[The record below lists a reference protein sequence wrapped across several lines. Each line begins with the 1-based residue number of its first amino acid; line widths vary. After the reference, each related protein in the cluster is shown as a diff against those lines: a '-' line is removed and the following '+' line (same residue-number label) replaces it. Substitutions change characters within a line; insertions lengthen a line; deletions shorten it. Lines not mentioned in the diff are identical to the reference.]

1 MSFNKKIL
9 ALAIVSALPGAAF
22 AFVNMD
28 APTTLPSVI
37 PTYPLEVPI
46 PTGLN
51 NNGSNAPI
59 VLPNTTAAG
68 DLSVTVQLGAAIV
81 GSNAYLR
88 FDFPDTVL
96 AANLLNTNFGTFDN
110 APTEFPAA
118 GGTFT
123 IAGGGTAG
131 SNYVVVA
138 ISGANLSNLD
148 SFNFVLSSLPVTL
161 STGAGGSIT
170 ALNHKGAHSI
180 RYRFYDT
187 SNLAAALSGAPNTG
201 LPDKTST
208 WYTFATGIDLSCNRN
223 GVNTKQI
230 DVTNPVNFVGG
241 SPNDQTDLFNLVANT
256 TGVINQNGTAL
267 VIGDYLS
274 AGATFAVSGNVRN
287 MLGATGTLELN
298 GLDVGT
304 YPTSTSASW
313 IPPTPVALPYVS
325 ALVSLDSDGSLPLL
339 PGDYDVSVTQGPTPN
354 YILPASAL
362 FLDNCGRLD
371 YSGSSDR
378 VDYGLTPGSA
388 NKQYL
393 RITNPTSTGGAVNV
407 SVWNDAGVQVDF
419 PLSAVKV
426 GPAPGVNLPLTL
438 GAYSST
444 PIIDVNAFDA
454 AAKSVNA
461 GFSVG
466 TGIDGKPGKIR
477 IEVRGNFGDNHVD
490 GVRPGSFLGKPS
502 ATRLKNGIYIQAI
515 NNGNF
520 HQSH

>member
-22 AFVNMD
+22 AFVNID

-51 NNGSNAPI
+51 NFGSNAP
-59 VLPNTTAAG
+59 LAANTAVAG
-68 DLSVTVQLGAAIV
+68 DLSVTMQLGAAIV
-81 GSNAYLR
+81 GSNAFLR
-88 FDFPDTVL
+88 LDFPDTVL
-96 AANLLNTNFGTFDN
+96 AANLQNTNFNTLDN
-110 APTEFPAA
+110 APAEVPALP
-118 GGTFT
+118 GTFT
-123 IAGGGTAG
+123 IAGGGLAG
-131 SNYVVVA
+131 QNYVVVA
-138 ISGANLSNLD
+138 VSNANLSNLD
-148 SFNFVLSSLPVTL
+148 SFNFAANSALVTL
-161 STGAGGSIT
+161 PAGTGGSIT
-170 ALNHKGAHSI
+170 AQNHKGAHSI
-180 RYRFYDT
+180 RYRLYDT
-187 SNLAAALSGAPNTG
+187 SNLASALSGAPNPG

-208 WYTFATGIDLSCNRN
+208 WYTFATGIDLSCNRT
-223 GVNTKQI
+223 GVNVKQI
-230 DVTNPVNFVGG
+230 DVTNPLNFVG
-241 SPNDQTDLFNLVANT
+241 PPTDQTDLFNLVANT
-256 TGVINQNGTAL
+256 TGVINQNGTPI
-267 VIGDYLS
+267 VIADYLS

-287 MLGATGTLELN
+287 MLGAAGTLELN

-313 IPPTPVALPYVS
+313 IPPTPLPLPYPSYV
-325 ALVSLDSDGSLPLL
+325 VSLDSDGTLPLL
-339 PGDYDVSVTQGPTPN
+339 PGDYDVSVTQGATPN

-393 RITNPTSTGGAVNV
+393 RVTNPTSTAGAVNV

-426 GPAPGVNLPLTL
+426 GPAPGVNLPAAL
-438 GAYSST
+438 GAFAST

-502 ATRLKNGIYIQAI
+502 SARLKNGIYIQAI